1 MKRSCQLLLAAILFL
16 TLAASAQAT
25 VFIPTKTADTA
36 DGACTALDCSLR
48 EAVIAANQTPG
59 SDVIL
64 LHAGIYLLTIPGNN
78 EDLAATGD
86 LDIQAD
92 LILLGDGAAT
102 TRISGSAI
110 DRVFQV
116 ADGVTAEIRDVT
128 ITNGRAPGLGGGVLN
143 AGDLTLDRSIL
154 FNNVS
159 AAGAAGA
166 GFGGALYTDGI
177 DSRLTVTNST
187 IQDNTAQGGGGGLA
201 AGGTVSL
208 ANVTISGNF
217 SQEDF
222 GGGLYVFSDARV
234 TGNNLTVVN
243 NRAALRGGG
252 LLAENSAFI
261 GVSPRITNSIIA
273 ANTASSEPDCTGP
286 VDSSYNLIGVGA
298 GCVGPSAA
306 NHDLVGTAGSPLDPK
321 VGALQ
326 VVGGPTPTRPL
337 APGSPAINNGNPATP
352 GSGGGACEATDQRDA
367 ARPGAQAS
375 GTPRCDI
382 GAYEVTTACVAG
394 GPALCLS
401 NGRFQVTANWQIPN
415 GNNGP
420 AQGVTL
426 TGDSGYFWFFDAA
439 NVELTVKVLD
449 ACGVNNRKWV
459 FLSGLTN
466 VRVDLTVTD
475 TKTGTVKTYS
485 NPQGRVFRTILDT
498 NAFAT
503 CP

>member
-1 MKRSCQLLLAAILFL
+1 MKRSGQLFLAVLLFL
-16 TLAASAQAT
+16 TLAASAQAAVYT
-25 VFIPTKTADTA
+25 PTKTADTA

-48 EAVIAANQTPG
+48 EAVIAANQNPG

-64 LHAGIYLLTIPGNN
+64 LHAGTYSLTIPGNN

-92 LILLGDGAAT
+92 LILLGDGAAST
-102 TRISGSAI
+102 VISGGAI

-116 ADGVTAEIRDVT
+116 TAGVTSEIRDVT
-128 ITNGRAPGLGGGVLN
+128 ITNGRAPGLGGAILN
-143 AGDLTLDRSIL
+143 AGDLTVERSIL
-154 FNNVS
+154 SGNVS
-159 AAGAAGA
+159 AAGTAGA
-166 GFGGALYTDGI
+166 GFGGALYTDGL
-177 DSRLTVTNST
+177 DSRLTVSSST
-187 IQDNTAQGGGGGLA
+187 IHSNTAQGGGGGLA

-208 ANVTISGNF
+208 ANVTISGNR

-234 TGNNLTVVN
+234 TANNITVVSN
-243 NRAALRGGG
+243 QAALRGGG

-273 ANTASSEPDCTGP
+273 ANTASSEPDCSGP

-337 APGSPAINNGNPATP
+337 ATGSPAINNGNPDAP
-352 GSGGGACEATDQRDA
+352 GSGGGACEATDQRGV
-367 ARPGAQAS
+367 ARPGAQGS

-394 GPALCLS
+394 GPVLCLS
-401 NGRFQVTANWQIPN
+401 NGRFQLTAKWQTAN
-415 GNNGP
+415 GNNDS

-426 TGDSGYFWFFDAA
+426 TGDSGYFWFFDPA

-466 VRVDLTVTD
+466 VKVDLTVTD